1 MIVYIA
7 GKITGD
13 ENYKSKFE
21 KAQKKLEKRGFIVLS
36 PAVLPEGMKKEKY
49 MPICLAMIE
58 AADMVILLNDWNR
71 SQGAIVEHNFAI
83 YQNKAVEYLSNI

>member
-7 GKITGD
+7 GKIAGD
-13 ENYKSKFE
+13 ENYKNKFE
-21 KAQKKLEKRGFIVLS
+21 KAQKKLEKRGFVVLS
-36 PAVLPEGMKKEKY
+36 PAVLPEGMKKDKY

-58 AADMVILLNDWNR
+58 QADMVVLLNDWHK
-71 SQGAIVEHNFAI
+71 SQGAIIENNFAI